1 MMTTYHSDYEELIGK
16 YLNGYKIVK
25 IEKDPF
31 IKGQINLWT
40 DEEKVGTFGDR
51 SIIKFFI
58 RDESNSAKVY
68 QELVDKEKHELD
80 QKYDK
85 ALEILSN
92 FWPPY
97 EQEDFM
103 NKNTD
108 YCSMNCGVD
117 EKIFKKCWNKYIE
130 QCLDEVE

>member
-1 MMTTYHSDYEELIGK
+1 MNELIGK
-16 YLNGYKIVK
+16 YLNGFKIVS

-31 IKGQINLWT
+31 VTGQINLWT

-51 SIIKFFI
+51 SIIKFFV

-68 QELVDKEKHELD
+68 QELVDKEKHELE

-85 ALEILSN
+85 ALEILAN
-92 FWPPY
+92 FWPPC
-97 EQEDFM
+97 EQDDFM
-103 NKNTD
+103 DKNTD

-117 EKIFKKCWNKYIE
+117 EAIFKKCWNKYIE
-130 QCLDEVE
+130 QHLDEVK

>member
-1 MMTTYHSDYEELIGK
+1 MDEELIGK

-92 FWPPY
+92 FWPPC

-117 EKIFKKCWNKYIE
+117 EEIFKKCWNKYIE
-130 QCLDEVE
+130 QCLDEVGHE

>member
-1 MMTTYHSDYEELIGK
+1 MNELIGK
-16 YLNGYKIVK
+16 YLNGFKIVK

-51 SIIKFFI
+51 NTIKFFV
-58 RDESNSAKVY
+58 RDESSSAKVY
-68 QELVDKEKHELD
+68 QELADKEKHELE

-85 ALEILSN
+85 ALKILIEYGL
-92 FWPPY
+92 PCDID
-97 EQEDFM
+97 DFM
-103 NKNTD
+103 NKNVD

-117 EKIFKKCWNKYIE
+117 EEVFKKCWDKYIE
-130 QCLDEVE
+130 QCLKEVE